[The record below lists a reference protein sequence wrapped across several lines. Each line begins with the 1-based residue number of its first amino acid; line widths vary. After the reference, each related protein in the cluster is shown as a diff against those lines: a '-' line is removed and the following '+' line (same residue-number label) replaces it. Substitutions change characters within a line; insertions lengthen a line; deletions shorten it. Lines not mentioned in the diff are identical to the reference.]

1 VHTLKTLSL
10 VLLVVLVFGLSTAM
24 AQSVSISPPSASVP
38 VANTLQFSA
47 TTSGIPNVTCITFPC
62 YQVRWSVNG
71 IAGGNSTVGTVGGDG
86 LYTAPSAVPNPAT
99 VTVTATS
106 ISMPTK
112 SASATVTITASLVQV
127 SISPTTLA
135 ADLGGIY
142 GFSATVTGA
151 ANTAVTWS
159 VNGIVGGNS
168 TVGTIT
174 LIGTYFA
181 PSVRPAGGTVTITAT
196 SVADPSKS
204 ATSTVTFAIPQV
216 FISPET
222 VSVQLGLKQQFT
234 ATISA
239 FVDPTMRWTVN
250 GVLGGNATV
259 GTITASG
266 LYTAPL
272 AVPVPNVVNVIAT
285 SVADPTKYATA
296 MVTIIPIPVR
306 VSIAPT
312 AVALDTGKQQQFT
325 AAVSG
330 SDNTGVIWSVNG
342 IRGGTLTAG
351 TITQTGLYTA
361 PATRPNIGDIPV
373 TATSVAD
380 PNASATALVTIN
392 LVIIDPRPG
401 PAVSVGISPTD
412 VFVSTGTTEQ
422 FSATAFGVTGAS
434 FRWSVNNS
442 VGGYAAIGTITQTG
456 LYMAPTTVI
465 NFPISITATLISD
478 PTKSATASVTI
489 IPATVLIS
497 VSPRFI
503 TLDTAASQRF
513 TATVT
518 GAASQFVK
526 WAVNG
531 FDGGSAAVGT
541 ITSDGL
547 YTAPQRTPSPALVR
561 ITATSL
567 DNPKASGT
575 ALVTISPV
583 TISISPSS
591 MILNTGAGASQ
602 RFFATVS
609 GTANKAVRWTVNGV
623 LGAVTEYGQISQDG
637 YYIAPQTT
645 PNPSTVNVTVTS
657 LADPTISA
665 TAKVFLK
672 DTLGTQTPP
681 SGSSGSL
688 NWRNADIIF
697 YPGTTSVKF
706 HLDDVYGFSDRKI
719 FVSMAVIG
727 NPFGWGARVYPDSER
742 PNQTFYFGDHPI
754 DAVGAEG
761 PPMKDGRT
769 WQFKITLNQMLPDVP
784 AKKKTW
790 NGIIRIDS
798 PRALKKGILGY
809 PVSIPLNQSV
819 IVNFAV
825 ADGSMGL
832 PGLISEAPSLAPRD
846 VARPGPGIIQTIAGT
861 DDPTGYIRSGLA
873 TQINVFPQGNGVAD
887 AQGNFYFS
895 DRANGAEVVRKLS
908 PSGDLSVYAGGL
920 GSGYSGDGGPAT
932 SALLFGPAGLAMDSA
947 GNLYIA
953 DSLNHRVRKVD
964 SKGTITT
971 VAGNGIPLSSGD
983 NGPALNAGIPAPQSL
998 AIDSVGNLY
1007 IAEAQRVR
1015 VVAPDGTIVTVAGI
1029 GQPGVDT
1036 DNVPAT
1042 TTSLYVTSIALDAAG
1057 DLYIADAS
1065 GTTDRIRKVDIASG
1079 MLTTIAGTGD
1089 CCSSS
1094 GDGGPATAAVFGGG
1108 IRALAFDSAGNLYVA
1123 DGLSI
1128 RKIGTDGVVHRFA
1141 GDGTDGSDGD
1151 GGPATAARLHN
1162 VGGLAVDAAGNVF
1175 IADFNRIREVGAG
1188 SGTTQIKDLVSD
1200 TGISIGNQR
1209 TTTMAPSATSCTLPD
1224 SVTAF
1229 LLSDKTVYLY
1239 LDGVATRNLTLS
1251 SDWRAPDGAV
1261 IPGVTWE
1268 VTAGSHCFTGS
1279 SLPIGSLSILRQGSW
1294 TARVYADGVLLFSLP
1309 FTVNPPLGSP
1319 SGGPATTRPFLLS
1332 TSSGLSL
1339 LTDFDQGAL
1348 ATGYGKVQPDPGS
1361 ATPDGVAIY
1370 NYRQNGVL
1378 VSEAAVPANPALIG
1392 GRIYA
1397 SVNGSVN
1404 TGIAIVNAND
1414 DDVSVD
1420 FYFTDVNG
1428 NNFGSGSTVIPANGK
1443 IARFLT
1449 EAPFNLNQN
1458 FEGTFTF
1465 IASDPVAAIALRI
1478 RTNERSETL
1487 FTTLPVANLADADRT
1502 DDLLF
1507 PQFADGN
1514 GWFTQIAL
1522 VNPGNTT
1529 STGTVQFT
1537 NPAGGP
1543 QPVDVGGTSSS
1554 SFGYTLPPRAVVR
1567 LQTSGTAAATV
1578 SGTVRVVPDTGMSA
1592 PSGLVIFAF
1601 RNGGVVVSEAGVP
1614 SEAAGTAFRL
1624 FAETSGSFPKSGS
1637 LQTGVAITNPSPGA
1651 AQVSLQLIPAGG
1663 GTIIRGNLSIPPNGQ
1678 VAKFLSEIPGL
1689 ESLPS
1694 EFQGVLRVSS
1704 VSPISVVG
1712 LRGRYNE
1719 RADFLMS
1726 AAAAVD
1732 DSAFP
1737 GSQPSFFPHF
1747 VFGGGFTTQFILLG
1761 PQTGT
1766 TSSGIL
1772 QFFSDSGIPL
1782 DLPVR

>member
-1 VHTLKTLSL
+1 MHTLKTFTL
-10 VLLVVLVFGLSTAM
+10 VLLVVLLFGAGTAR
-24 AQSVSISPPSASVP
+24 AQSVTISPPSASVP
-38 VANTLQFSA
+38 VANSFQFSA
-47 TTSGIPNVTCITFPC
+47 TTSGLPNVTCITFPC

-71 IAGGNSTVGTVGGDG
+71 VAGGNSTVGTVGGDG
-86 LYTAPSAVPNPAT
+86 LYTAPSAIPNPAT

-106 ISMPTK
+106 LSTPTK
-112 SASATVTITASLVQV
+112 SASAAVTITASLVQV
-127 SISPTTLA
+127 SISPATLS

-151 ANTAVTWS
+151 ANTGVTWS

-181 PSVRPAGGTVTITAT
+181 PSIRPAGGTVTITAK
-196 SVADPSKS
+196 SVADPTKS
-204 ATSTVTFAIPQV
+204 ATATVTFATLQV

-222 VSVQLGLKQQFT
+222 VSVQLGLRQQFT
-234 ATISA
+234 ATVSA

-250 GVLGGNATV
+250 GIPGGNATV
-259 GTITASG
+259 GTITSSG

-272 AVPVPNVVNVIAT
+272 AVPSPKVVNVTAT

-296 MVTIIPIPVR
+296 AVTIIPIPVR

-361 PATRPNIGDIPV
+361 PPTRPNPGDVPV

-380 PNASATALVTIN
+380 PTASATAIVTIN
-392 LVIIDPRPG
+392 LVVIDPRPG
-401 PAVSVGISPTD
+401 PAVSVAISPTD

-422 FSATAFGVTGAS
+422 FTATASGVTGAS
-434 FRWSVNNS
+434 FRWFVNNS
-442 VGGYAAIGTITQTG
+442 LGGYAAIGTITQTG
-456 LYMAPTTVI
+456 LYTAPATAL

-478 PTKSATASVTI
+478 PTKSATAQVTV

-503 TLDTAASQRF
+503 TLDTAATQRF
-513 TATVT
+513 TTTIT
-518 GAASQFVK
+518 GTTSPFVK

-541 ITSDGL
+541 ITSDGI

-583 TISISPSS
+583 TLSISPSS
-591 MILNTGAGASQ
+591 IILNTGAGASQ

-623 LGAVTEYGQISQDG
+623 LGAVTEYGQITQEG
-637 YYIAPQTT
+637 YYIAPPTLPT
-645 PNPSTVNVTVTS
+645 PSTVNVTVTS
-657 LADPTISA
+657 LADPSISA

-697 YPGTTSVKF
+697 YPGTRSVKF
-706 HLDDVYGFSDRKI
+706 HLDDLYGFSDRKI

-727 NPFGWGARVYPDSER
+727 NFLGWGTRVYPDSER
-742 PNQTFYFGDHPI
+742 PNGTFYFGDHPI
-754 DAVGAEG
+754 DAVGAQG
-761 PPMKDGRT
+761 PPMIDGRT
-769 WQFKITLNQMLPDVP
+769 WQLKITLNQMLPDVP

-790 NGIIRIDS
+790 NGILRIDS
-798 PRALKKGILGY
+798 PRTLKKGILGY
-809 PVSIPLNQSV
+809 PISIPLNQS
-819 IVNFAV
+819 IILNFAV
-825 ADGSMGL
+825 ADGTMGL
-832 PGLISEAPSLAPRD
+832 PGLVSEAPSLSPRD
-846 VARPGPGIIQTIAGT
+846 VVRPGPGIIQTIAGT
-861 DDPTGYIRSGLA
+861 DDPTGYIESGIA

-895 DRANGAEVVRKLS
+895 DRANGAEVIRKLS
-908 PSGDLSVYAGGL
+908 PSGNLSVYAGGL
-920 GSGYSGDGGPAT
+920 GSGYSGDGGPAP
-932 SALLFGPAGLAMDSA
+932 AARLFAPAGLAMDSA
-947 GNLYIA
+947 GNLYVA
-953 DSLNHRVRKVD
+953 DSLNHRVRKID
-964 SKGTITT
+964 RNGTITT
-971 VAGNGIPLSSGD
+971 VAGNGIPASSGD
-983 NGPALNAGIPAPQSL
+983 NGPALKAGIPAPQSL
-998 AIDSVGNLY
+998 AIDSIGNLY

-1015 VVAPDGTIVTVAGI
+1015 VVAGDGTIVTVAGI

-1042 TTSLYVTSIALDAAG
+1042 TTSLNVASIALDPAG

-1079 MLTTIAGTGD
+1079 MLTTIAGTGE
-1089 CCSSS
+1089 CCASA
-1094 GDGGPATAAVFGGG
+1094 GDGGPATLAVFGER
-1108 IRALAFDSAGNLYVA
+1108 IRALAFDNPGNLYVA

-1128 RKIGTDGVVHRFA
+1128 RKIGTDGIVHRFA

-1151 GGPATAARLHN
+1151 GGPATAARLQN
-1162 VGGLAVDAAGNVF
+1162 VGGLAADAAGNVF
-1175 IADFNRIREVGAG
+1175 IADFNRVREVGG
-1188 SGTTQIKDLVSD
+1188 GGGTTPIKDLFSD

-1209 TTTMAPSATSCTLPD
+1209 TTTMAPPATGCTLPD

-1229 LLSDKTVYLY
+1229 LKSDKTVYLY

-1279 SLPIGSLSILRQGSW
+1279 SLPIGSLPQSRLGSW
-1294 TARVYADGVLLFSLP
+1294 TARFYADGVLVFSLP
-1309 FTVNPPLGSP
+1309 FTVNAPPGAP
-1319 SGGPATTRPFLLS
+1319 SDPPPATRTFVLS
-1332 TSSGLSL
+1332 TSSGISL
-1339 LTDFDQGAL
+1339 LTDSDQGAL
-1348 ATGYGKVQPDPGS
+1348 ETGYGKVQPDPGS
-1361 ATPDGVAIY
+1361 ATPNGVAIY

-1378 VSEAAVPANPALIG
+1378 VSEAAVPANPTLIG

-1397 SVNGSVN
+1397 SVNASVN
-1404 TGIAIVNAND
+1404 TGLAIVNPND
-1414 DDVSVD
+1414 DDVTVD
-1420 FYFTDVNG
+1420 FYFTDLNG
-1428 NNFGSGSTVIPANGK
+1428 NNFGGASTVIPANGK
-1443 IARFLT
+1443 IARFLS

-1465 IASDPVAAIALRI
+1465 IASGPIAAIALRV
-1478 RTNERSETL
+1478 RTNERSEVL
-1487 FTTLPVANLADADRT
+1487 FTTLPVANLNDADRV
-1502 DDLLF
+1502 DDLFF
-1507 PQFADGN
+1507 PQFAEGN
-1514 GWFTQIAL
+1514 GWFTQIVL
-1522 VNPGNTT
+1522 VNPGNTAL
-1529 STGTVQFT
+1529 TGTVRFT
-1537 NPAGGP
+1537 NPAGAP
-1543 QPVDVGGTSSS
+1543 QPVNVDGTSSS

-1567 LQTSGTAAATV
+1567 LQTSGTAAAAV
-1578 SGTVRVVPDTGMSA
+1578 SGSVRVVPDAGMTA

-1614 SEAAGTAFRL
+1614 AERTGTAFRL

-1637 LQTGVAITNPSPGA
+1637 LQTGVAITNPSPGT
-1651 AQVSLQLIPAGG
+1651 AQVSLQFIPANGG
-1663 GTIIRGNLSIPPNGQ
+1663 AIVQGSLSIPPNGQ
-1678 VAKFLSEIPGL
+1678 VAKFVSEIPGL

-1704 VSPISVVG
+1704 ASPISVVS

-1719 RADFLMS
+1719 RTDFLMS
-1726 AAAAVD
+1726 TAAAVD

-1737 GSQPSFFPHF
+1737 GSQPLFFPHF
-1747 VFGGGFTTQFILLG
+1747 VFGSGYTTQFILLG
-1761 PQTGT
+1761 PQTGSS
-1766 TSSGIL
+1766 SSGIL
-1772 QFFSDSGIPL
+1772 EFFSDSGIPL

>member
-1 VHTLKTLSL
+1 MHTLKTLTP
-10 VLLVVLVFGLSTAM
+10 VFLVVLLFGVSTAG
-24 AQSVSISPPSASVP
+24 AQSVSIAPPSASVP
-38 VANTLQFSA
+38 VAGTFQFSA
-47 TTSGIPNVTCITFPC
+47 TTSGLPLVTCITFPC

-71 IAGGNSTVGTVGGDG
+71 IAGGSSTVGTIGGDG
-86 LYTAPSAVPNPAT
+86 LYAAPSTVPNPAT

-106 ISMPTK
+106 LSTPTQ
-112 SASATVTITASLVQV
+112 SASAAVTITASQVQV
-127 SISPTTLA
+127 SISPTILT

-151 ANTAVTWS
+151 SNTSVTWL

-168 TVGTIT
+168 TLGTIT

-181 PSVRPAGGTVTITAT
+181 PSVRPAGGSITITAQ
-196 SVADPSKS
+196 SVADPTKS
-204 ATSTVTFAIPQV
+204 ATATVTFSTLQV

-222 VSVQLGLKQQFT
+222 VSVQLGLRQQFT
-234 ATISA
+234 ATVSA

-250 GVLGGNATV
+250 GILSGNATV
-259 GTITASG
+259 GTITSSG

-272 AVPVPNVVNVIAT
+272 AVPSPNVVNVTAT

-330 SDNTGVIWSVNG
+330 PDNTGVIWSVNG

-361 PATRPNIGDIPV
+361 PPTRPNPGDVMV

-380 PNASATALVTIN
+380 PTASATAIVTIN

-422 FSATAFGVTGAS
+422 FTATAFGVTGAS

-456 LYMAPTTVI
+456 LYMAPTTVL
-465 NFPISITATLISD
+465 NFPVSITATLISD

-497 VSPRFI
+497 VSPKFI
-503 TLDTAASQRF
+503 TLDTAVSQRF
-513 TATVT
+513 TATIT
-518 GAASQFVK
+518 GTTSPFVK

-541 ITSDGL
+541 ITSDGI
-547 YTAPQRTPSPALVR
+547 YTAPQKTPSPALVR

-583 TISISPSS
+583 TLSISPSS
-591 MILNTGAGASQ
+591 LILNAGAGASQ

-623 LGAVTEYGQISQDG
+623 LGAVTEYGQITQDG
-637 YYIAPQTT
+637 YYIAPQTV

-657 LADPTISA
+657 LADPTVSA

-706 HLDDVYGFSDRKI
+706 HLDDFYAFSDRKI

-727 NPFGWGARVYPDSER
+727 NFLGWGTRVYPDSER
-742 PNQTFYFGDHPI
+742 PNGTFYFGDHPI
-754 DAVGAEG
+754 DAVGAPG

-769 WQFKITLNQMLPDVP
+769 WQLKITLNQMLPDVP

-790 NGIIRIDS
+790 NGILHIDS
-798 PRALKKGILGY
+798 PRALKKGVLWY
-809 PVSIPLNQSV
+809 PISIPLNQS
-819 IVNFAV
+819 IILNFAV
-825 ADGSMGL
+825 ADGTMGL
-832 PGLISEAPSLAPRD
+832 PGLISGAPSLSPRD
-846 VARPGPGIIQTIAGT
+846 VARPGPGIIQAVAGT
-861 DDPTGYIRSGLA
+861 DDPTGYIRSGTA
-873 TQINVFPQGNGVAD
+873 TQINVFPLGNGVAD

-895 DRANGAEVVRKLS
+895 DRANGAEVIRKLS
-908 PSGDLSVYAGGL
+908 PLGDLSVYAGDL

-932 SALLFGPAGLAMDSA
+932 AARLFGPAGLAMDSA

-953 DSLNHRVRKVD
+953 DSLNNRVRKID
-964 SKGTITT
+964 RNGTITT
-971 VAGNGIPLSSGD
+971 VAGNGTSVSSGD
-983 NGPALNAGIPAPQSL
+983 NGPSVNAGIPAPQSL
-998 AIDSVGNLY
+998 AIDGIGNLY

-1015 VVAPDGTIVTVAGI
+1015 VVAPDGTIETVAGI

-1042 TTSLYVTSIALDAAG
+1042 TTSLVVTSIALDAAG

-1065 GTTDRIRKVDIASG
+1065 GTTDRVRKVDIASG
-1079 MLTTIAGTGD
+1079 TLTTIAGTGD
-1089 CCSSS
+1089 CCASA
-1094 GDGGPATAAVFGGG
+1094 GDGGPAVAAVFGGG

-1123 DGLSI
+1123 DGLEI
-1128 RKIGTDGVVHRFA
+1128 RKIGVDGVVRRFA

-1151 GGPATAARLHN
+1151 GGPATTARLQN
-1162 VGGLAVDAAGNVF
+1162 VGGLAVDAAGNVS
-1175 IADFNRIREVGAG
+1175 IADFNRVREVGGGA
-1188 SGTTQIKDLVSD
+1188 GTTQIKDLVSD

-1209 TTTMAPSATSCTLPD
+1209 TTTMAPPATSCTLPD

-1229 LLSDKTVYLY
+1229 LKSDTTVYLY
-1239 LDGVATRNLTLS
+1239 LDGVASRNLTLS

-1279 SLPIGSLSILRQGSW
+1279 SLPIGSLPQARLGSW
-1294 TARVYADGVLLFSLP
+1294 TARVYADGVLIFSLP
-1309 FTVNPPLGSP
+1309 FTVNAPPGSP
-1319 SGGPATTRPFLLS
+1319 AAPPPGIRTFLLS

-1339 LTDFDQGAL
+1339 LTDSDQGAL

-1361 ATPDGVAIY
+1361 ATPEGAAIY

-1378 VSEAAVPANPALIG
+1378 VSEAAVPAKPALIA

-1397 SVNGSVN
+1397 SVNGSIN

-1414 DDVSVD
+1414 DDVTLN
-1420 FYFTDVNG
+1420 FYFTDLNG
-1428 NNFGSGSTVIPANGK
+1428 NNSGSGSTVIPANGK
-1443 IARFLT
+1443 ISRFLS
-1449 EAPFNLNQN
+1449 EAPFNSSQN

-1465 IASDPVAAIALRI
+1465 VASDPVAAIALRARI
-1478 RTNERSETL
+1478 NERSETL

-1502 DDLLF
+1502 DDLFF

-1514 GWFTQIAL
+1514 GWFTQIVL
-1522 VNPGNTT
+1522 VNPGDTAL
-1529 STGTVQFT
+1529 TGTVRFT

-1543 QPVDVGGTSSS
+1543 QPVNVDGTSSS

-1567 LQTSGTAAATV
+1567 LQTAGVAADAL
-1578 SGTVRVVPDTGMSA
+1578 SGTVRVVPDTGMAA

-1601 RNGGVVVSEAGVP
+1601 RNGGVIVTEAGAP
-1614 SEAAGTAFRL
+1614 SDGASTAFRL
-1624 FAETSGSFPKSGS
+1624 FAEASGSFPGSGS
-1637 LQTGVAITNPSPGA
+1637 LQTGVAITNPSPSA
-1651 AQVSLQLIPAGG
+1651 AQVSLQLIPSNGG
-1663 GTIIRGNLSIPPNGQ
+1663 AIIRGSLSIPPNGQ
-1678 VAKFLSEIPGL
+1678 VARFLSEIPGL

-1704 VSPISVVG
+1704 ASPISVVG

-1719 RADFLMS
+1719 RADFLLS
-1726 AAAAVD
+1726 TAAAID
-1732 DSAFP
+1732 DSAFSA
-1737 GSQPSFFPHF
+1737 SQPSFFPHF
-1747 VFGGGFTTQFILLG
+1747 VFGSGFTTQFILLG

-1766 TSSGIL
+1766 MSSGTL